1 MTPPW
6 VFAHIVWTCC
16 GTILNSIWSPR
27 RTSSLFEQVIWTL
40 RLSSIYPASGWC
52 LTNLYGSTTST
63 QHVLPAAPSESSSM
77 VAVTFT
83 SSSIGSAET
92 LQGASGSTE
101 VTNAMTSSNRARIYS
116 LFFAIRAEA
125 LGQMS
130 VIRFSR
136 NSDSDANTRAS
147 SEATW
152 MHHYDR
158 QIQI

>member
-1 MTPPW
+1 
-6 VFAHIVWTCC
+6 
-16 GTILNSIWSPR
+16 
-27 RTSSLFEQVIWTL
+27 
-40 RLSSIYPASGWC
+40 
-52 LTNLYGSTTST
+52 
-63 QHVLPAAPSESSSM
+63 
-77 VAVTFT
+77 
-83 SSSIGSAET
+83 
-92 LQGASGSTE
+92 

-147 SEATW
+147 SEPTW